1 MKIMNKFTI
10 VFIIAALFAAAYF
23 FIPKNEQKAKEI
35 AVVKAD
41 TKPATET
48 KTNVENTNLNKE
60 QEMGK
65 YSFPGTLEASK
76 ISGKKAVIETN
87 KGVIEFELLADA
99 APKTV
104 SNFVYL
110 SEKKFYDGLTF
121 HRVVDNFVIQGGDP
135 NGTGTGGPGY
145 KFEDEKVVGEYK
157 AGSVA
162 MANSGANTNGSQFF
176 ICLEDLPTLPKS
188 YSLFGQVT
196 SGMDVVSKIAV
207 GDKMTEI
214 KITDK

>member
-1 MKIMNKFTI
+1 MNKFTI
-10 VFIIAALFAAAYF
+10 IFIIVAILVFAYF
-23 FIPKNEQKAKEI
+23 FLPKKAQGPDSNAE
-35 AVVKAD
+35 VTNND
-41 TKPATET
+41 TIQ
-48 KTNVENTNLNKE
+48 NQNINSNKE
-60 QEMGK
+60 KPMGK
-65 YSFPGTLEASK
+65 YSFPGLLEASK
-76 ISGKKAVIETN
+76 IKDKKTIITTN

-110 SEKKFYDGLTF
+110 TENNYYDGLTF
-121 HRVVDNFVIQGGDP
+121 HRVVPNFVIQGGDP

-162 MANSGANTNGSQFF
+162 MANSGPNTNGSQFF
-176 ICLEDLPTLPKS
+176 ICLEDLPSLPKS

-196 SGMDVVSKIAV
+196 TGMDVVSKIAV

>member
-1 MKIMNKFTI
+1 MNKFTI
-10 VFIIAALFAAAYF
+10 VFIIVAVLALAYF
-23 FIPKNEQKAKEI
+23 FIPKKAQGPK
-35 AVVKAD
+35 K
-41 TKPATET
+41 
-48 KTNVENTNLNKE
+48 NVEVAASDPNQNININSNKE
-60 QEMGK
+60 SQMGK
-65 YSFPGTLEASK
+65 YSFPGTLDSSK
-76 ISGKKAVIETN
+76 IDNKKAVITTN
-87 KGVIEFELLADA
+87 KGVIEFELLADV

-110 SEKKFYDGLTF
+110 TENNFYDGLTF
-121 HRVVDNFVIQGGDP
+121 HRVVPGFVIQGGDP

-145 KFEDEKVVGEYK
+145 KFEDEKVIGEYK

-162 MANSGANTNGSQFF
+162 MANSGPNTNGSQFF

-207 GDKMTEI
+207 GDKMTEV
-214 KITDK
+214 KIIDK

>member
-10 VFIIAALFAAAYF
+10 IFIIVAILVIAYF
-23 FIPKNEQKAKEI
+23 FLPKKAQGP
-35 AVVKAD
+35 D
-41 TKPATET
+41 
-48 KTNVENTNLNKE
+48 TNVEVISNEANQNQNINSKE
-60 QEMGK
+60 EKSMGK
-65 YSFPGTLEASK
+65 YSFPGVLEASK
-76 ISGKKAVIETN
+76 IKDKKTIITTN

-110 SEKKFYDGLTF
+110 TENNYYDGLTF
-121 HRVVDNFVIQGGDP
+121 HRVVPNFVIQGGDP

-162 MANSGANTNGSQFF
+162 MANSGPNTNGSQFF
-176 ICLEDLPTLPKS
+176 ICLEDLPSLPKS

-196 SGMDVVSKIAV
+196 TGMDVVLKIAV
-207 GDKMTEI
+207 GDKMSEV
-214 KITDK
+214 KITNK